1 MSAPSVRPLDDRA
14 AIAAMQA
21 LGATS
26 PQHACRENR
35 LSAELRAGLPDFIDR
50 GLIREGAPGT
60 YYLYLAGSMPA
71 GARLSGHFSGR
82 RFALTVAIWLLIVL
96 IPVLWFQFSG
106 RLRH

>member
-1 MSAPSVRPLDDRA
+1 
-14 AIAAMQA
+14 MQS

-35 LSAELRAGLPDFIDR
+35 LPPELRAGLPDFVDR

-71 GARLSGHFSGR
+71 GSRLSGYPSR
-82 RFALTVAIWLLIVL
+82 RRLSLTVAIWLLLVL
-96 IPVLWFQFSG
+96 LPVLWFQFSG
-106 RLRH
+106 MLRR